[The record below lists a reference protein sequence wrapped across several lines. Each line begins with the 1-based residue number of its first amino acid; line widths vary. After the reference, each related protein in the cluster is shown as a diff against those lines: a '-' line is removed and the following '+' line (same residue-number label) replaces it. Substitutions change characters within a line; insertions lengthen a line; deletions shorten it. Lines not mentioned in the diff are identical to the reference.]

1 MGGSSG
7 SSSGLSTPLE
17 NAPHIPPPPP
27 STISHRLTKT
37 IYGRRLRQRQEK
49 NYCDTRRS
57 STGSATQNGLSA
69 PPGCSSTS
77 NISLP
82 CSPNKGGGVPE
93 EELSLSDLQSS
104 LQVYIGAGSRIASGE
119 KFRVRG
125 KRVSMDGRQTYLLEW
140 EGGVSSLL

>member
-1 MGGSSG
+1 
-7 SSSGLSTPLE
+7 
-17 NAPHIPPPPP
+17 
-27 STISHRLTKT
+27 
-37 IYGRRLRQRQEK
+37 
-49 NYCDTRRS
+49 
-57 STGSATQNGLSA
+57 
-69 PPGCSSTS
+69 
-77 NISLP
+77 LP